1 MCIHLLDSKFLF
13 SCDKPSASQY
23 REGTFHVGDLFPAF
37 KGRKEDQSVLLLVRA
52 VPEVTLIQNNQ
63 YAKATSLG
71 AAYSAPFQ

>member
-1 MCIHLLDSKFLF
+1 M
-13 SCDKPSASQY
+13 
-23 REGTFHVGDLFPAF
+23 GDLFPAF